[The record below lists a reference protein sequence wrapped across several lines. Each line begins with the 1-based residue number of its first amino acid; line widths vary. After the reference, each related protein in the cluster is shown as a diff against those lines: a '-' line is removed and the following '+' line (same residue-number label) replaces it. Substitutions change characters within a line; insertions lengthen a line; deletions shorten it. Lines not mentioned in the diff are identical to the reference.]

1 MAPLGGPTL
10 NQSGQ
15 GFIEALLQSK
25 FAAEDRGASEEV
37 LARWQRRIDDASRAL
52 MPTGQATERA
62 RDPQDAAAKLMRT
75 LNNIS
80 TKPKLGEASRVPTP
94 QQVQQ
99 WIRDVDSGFQSVQA
113 TVDSSTRTY
122 WALGTIQYSVHR
134 ELLQQKISDGVITSW
149 VELYTEELRLVQD
162 PLLTRYQN
170 YASFWNFVWRNS
182 DTVSG
187 FLLQLSKKEALLK
200 RSFFKTPEGNDDD
213 ELKISFVWAR
223 VPEAYQREMRRHAL
237 EAIQNWED
245 FERALRN
252 AETVAKIDSDGAP
265 AAPRGASGNGQNGGK
280 RHSSQANNRHPGK
293 KQDRKYSSS
302 TPSRDQSP
310 AHNVPPAS
318 GSNAEQR
325 GNRPWHTSQGGGG
338 NQNQGYQRN
347 QKPHW
352 KNKSNQKPH
361 WENKGDQQNQPL
373 ADSAGKD
380 KP

>member
-1 MAPLGGPTL
+1 MAPLGGPILT
-10 NQSGQ
+10 QSGQ

-52 MPTGQATERA
+52 MPIGQATERA

-113 TVDSSTRTY
+113 TVDSATRTY
-122 WALGTIQYSVHR
+122 WALSTIQYSVHR
-134 ELLQQKISDGVITSW
+134 ELLQQKVSDGVITSW

-170 YASFWNFVWRNS
+170 YATFWNFVWHNS
-182 DTVSG
+182 DTVSS
-187 FLLQLSKKEALLK
+187 FLLHLSKKEALLN
-200 RSFFKTPEGNDDD
+200 RSFFKTPEGDDDD

-223 VPEAYQREMRRHAL
+223 LPEAYQKEMRRNSL
-237 EAIQNWED
+237 ETIQTWED

-252 AETVAKIDSDGAP
+252 AETVAKIDSDVAP
-265 AAPRGASGNGQNGGK
+265 AAPRGASGDGHNRGK
-280 RHSSQANNRHPGK
+280 RHASQTSNRYPGK
-293 KQDRKYSSS
+293 KQDRKHSSS
-302 TPSRDQSP
+302 MPSRDQSP
-310 AHNVPPAS
+310 AQNAPPAY

-325 GNRPWHTSQGGGG
+325 GNRPWQNNQGGGG
-338 NQNQGYQRN
+338 NQNNGYQRN

-352 KNKSNQKPH
+352 KNKSNQ
-361 WENKGDQQNQPL
+361 QNQPL
-373 ADSAGKD
+373 ADNTGKG